1 MQRDELED
9 DEEDMDGEVP
19 PAQSELSVPAEQ
31 RPVPWGSSQSL
42 SKAYG
47 QLFEPE
53 DEDDL
58 RREDDDDED
67 EEPE

>member
-1 MQRDELED
+1 MD
-9 DEEDMDGEVP
+9 DEVP
-19 PAQSELSVPAEQ
+19 QSELSVPEEQ

-53 DEDDL
+53 DDL
-58 RREDDDDED
+58 RREEDDED
-67 EEPE
+67 DEPE

>member
-9 DEEDMDGEVP
+9 DEEDMDDEVP

-53 DEDDL
+53 DDL
-58 RREDDDDED
+58 RREEDDED
-67 EEPE
+67 DEPE

>member
-1 MQRDELED
+1 MD
-9 DEEDMDGEVP
+9 DEVP
-19 PAQSELSVPAEQ
+19 QSELSVPEEQ

-47 QLFEPE
+47 QLFDEEE

-58 RREDDDDED
+58 RREDDEDEDDE
-67 EEPE
+67 PE